1 MGAVVFKME
10 RVGGGGFMKR
20 AEGRERCGVVGT
32 GGPRVAVLG
41 SGIRC
46 FAGTT
51 STRFPVLQLLLCSAS
66 RAKMFALDF
75 FCRFPFLFFFLYF
88 SFLSSFLYFCRAFF
102 FV

>member
-10 RVGGGGFMKR
+10 TVGGGGFMKR

-51 STRFPVLQLLLCSAS
+51 STRFPVLLCSAS

-75 FCRFPFLFFFLYF
+75 FLAFSFSLFFSIFHF
-88 SFLSSFLYFCRAFF
+88 
-102 FV
+102 